1 MSENTSPLT
10 QKLYDLG
17 LLPHCK
23 METPQS
29 LHLAGFE
36 EGTEGACVPQ
46 TFAENNTTQAA
57 G

>member
-10 QKLYDLG
+10 HKLYDLG